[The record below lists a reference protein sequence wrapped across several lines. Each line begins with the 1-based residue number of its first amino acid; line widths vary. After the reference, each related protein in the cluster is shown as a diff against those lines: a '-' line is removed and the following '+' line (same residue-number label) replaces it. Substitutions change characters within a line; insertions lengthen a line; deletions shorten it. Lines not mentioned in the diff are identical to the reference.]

1 MADAQLTKVA
11 APDGE
16 KDLFEHRISLDL
28 TPENAVF
35 TPSAGSLISLTL
47 TQPSGEVEFF
57 ERVVPVRAFPIS
69 SPEEFISIREPDT
82 RLGGRGDELGM
93 IRRLSD
99 FPPETVKMIDTELSR
114 RYFTPSIS
122 KIHSF
127 SEKFGYCYWD
137 VTTSAGRIEFIMTNP
152 SSSIRTLED
161 GRVFMYDIDGN
172 CFTIEDPTKLDKTSY
187 KKVEIY
193 LLYRRNADM
202 KLLFD
207 LSPADSAVLEAERGP
222 DERVMY
228 CLPFDCEFERRVD
241 GRMVFTDRYIYKI
254 NEGRLEAK
262 WEFSHLSDF
271 SVEMLY
277 GCCAFFAKVDG
288 VSTRLCRFV
297 SGRNMPRYA
306 VMVDAC
312 ESIASGNTEKV
323 FVSNEPERYC
333 QKCGRPFVMHTHICP
348 FCQSKKETYRQL
360 WGMTKGLRL
369 MMLFPLLTAVLAMG
383 IQYVVPVLQKTLIN
397 DYILNKNVTS
407 QPSWALHL
415 WLIVGAIVSFDILN
429 KVLGMVQSRI
439 AAVSGNRFTRFLRTL
454 LFEKIQMLSMSSVQK
469 KSTGDLMGRI
479 NNDVAV
485 VQNFMTNLLP
495 TYFGQLIS
503 FVLGLVLVLGMDV
516 SLGTHMSLFI
526 FVPIPFVVLFIF
538 CFRRMMKRLNIKAW
552 QKGRRTNQ
560 TLQDILSGIRVVKS
574 YGREEAAI
582 EEFRDCTNQQAHQD
596 EANGKLFDTV
606 FPLLGFALRFGSYL
620 IMWFGNLMLFNGVLG
635 VGELNQFNTYAS
647 ILYAP
652 LMQITQIP
660 RNISAFTTSFGK
672 IMEILE
678 EEPEVADVSNPQHF
692 NFRGD
697 VSVQHVTFGYE
708 ASNPVLRDV
717 SVEVRHGEMIGIVG
731 HSGCGKST
739 LINLIMR
746 MYDPTEGCIEIDGVN
761 IKQISQQSL
770 RSQMG
775 VVLQETHLFSGSIR
789 DNIRY
794 AMPYATDDEVVRAAR
809 AANAH
814 DFVMNLP
821 QGYNTIVGEKGYSL
835 SGGERQR
842 IAIARALI
850 HNPPILILDEATA
863 ALDTETEKLIQ
874 DAIDKMTENRTTFAI
889 AHRLSTLRNADKIL
903 VIDHGRVA
911 EFGTHLELLNQRGI
925 YYKLVMAQTR
935 AALEK

>member
-1 MADAQLTKVA
+1 
-11 APDGE
+11 
-16 KDLFEHRISLDL
+16 
-28 TPENAVF
+28 
-35 TPSAGSLISLTL
+35 
-47 TQPSGEVEFF
+47 
-57 ERVVPVRAFPIS
+57 
-69 SPEEFISIREPDT
+69 
-82 RLGGRGDELGM
+82 
-93 IRRLSD
+93 
-99 FPPETVKMIDTELSR
+99 
-114 RYFTPSIS
+114 
-122 KIHSF
+122 
-127 SEKFGYCYWD
+127 
-137 VTTSAGRIEFIMTNP
+137 
-152 SSSIRTLED
+152 
-161 GRVFMYDIDGN
+161 
-172 CFTIEDPTKLDKTSY
+172 
-187 KKVEIY
+187 
-193 LLYRRNADM
+193 M

-207 LSPADSAVLEAERGP
+207 LSPADSAVFEAERGA

-228 CLPFDCEFERRVD
+228 CLPFDCEFEKRVD
-241 GRMVFTDRYIYKI
+241 GRMVFTNKYIYKI

-262 WEFSHLSDF
+262 WDFSRLSDF
-271 SVEMLY
+271 SVELLY
-277 GCCAFFAKVDG
+277 GCCAFFAKEDG
-288 VSTRLCRFV
+288 KSVRLCRFI

-306 VMVDAC
+306 VMVEAC
-312 ESIASGNTEKV
+312 EAIAKGDTDKV

-348 FCQSKKETYRQL
+348 FCQSKKETYSRL

-369 MMLFPLLTAVLAMG
+369 MMLFPLLTALIIMAVQYIVPM
-383 IQYVVPVLQKTLIN
+383 IQKVLIN
-397 DYILNKNVTS
+397 DYIMNKNVTA
-407 QPSWALHL
+407 QPSWQLHF
-415 WLIVGAIVSFDILN
+415 WLIVGSIVFFDIFN
-429 KVLGMVQSRI
+429 KVMGIIQGRI
-439 AAVSGNRFTRFLRTL
+439 AAVAGNRFTRFLRTL

-485 VQNFMTNLLP
+485 VQNFVTNLLP
-495 TYFGQLIS
+495 TYFGQLMS
-503 FVLGLVLVLGMDV
+503 FIMGLILVLGMDI
-516 SLGTHMSLFI
+516 SLMTRADTPTPLPMSLFI
-526 FVPIPFVVLFIF
+526 FLPIPFVVLFIF
-538 CFRRMMKRLNIKAW
+538 GFRRMMSRMNIKAW

-560 TLQDILSGIRVVKS
+560 TLQDVLSGIRVVKS

-596 EANGKLFDTV
+596 ETNAKLFDTV
-606 FPLLGFALRFGSYL
+606 FPLLGFALRLGSYF
-620 IMWFGNLMLFNGVLG
+620 IMWFGNLWLFGGSLN
-635 VGELNQFNTYAS
+635 VGELNQFNTYSA
-647 ILYAP
+647 ILYSP

-678 EEPEVADVSNPQHF
+678 EEPEVADIDKPEHF
-692 NFRGD
+692 RFKGD
-697 VSVQHVTFGYE
+697 VSVKHVTFGYE

-717 SVEVRHGEMIGIVG
+717 SVEVEQGEMIGIVG

-739 LINLIMR
+739 LINLLMR
-746 MYDPTEGCIEIDGVN
+746 MYDPTEGSIEIDGVN
-761 IKQISQQSL
+761 IKDISQQSL

-794 AMPYATDDEVVRAAR
+794 AMPYASDDEVVAAAR

-814 DFVMNLP
+814 DFIMNLP

-842 IAIARALI
+842 VAIARALI

-874 DAIDKMTENRTTFAI
+874 DAIDKMTENRTTFVI
-889 AHRLSTLRNADKIL
+889 AHRLSTLRNANKIL

-911 EFGTHLELLNQRGI
+911 EFGTHIELLNQRGI